1 MEPEVLRLMAERFT
15 VDDSFQSSAETS
27 QPPEDVSLLPG
38 TGEALAAEELA
49 WFNDWFEPIVQD
61 KQGNYIGKNSR
72 GCFFT
77 SYYDDV
83 TELNFE
89 EFMRYFPGDGSQTS
103 EAEFEALKKVDGWPF
118 AHVNSLAEMMVPVHK
133 YPRRLVDLILSEYA
147 GVSTADLNTE
157 GVAYLPEYDAY
168 YNYTS
173 DAGCGTF
180 YCTCGEKDGDLIRL
194 YDESY
199 GVKLLTLRQVGSK
212 TYQIV
217 SHQLLE
223 SSAG

>member
-1 MEPEVLRLMAERFT
+1 M
-15 VDDSFQSSAETS
+15 
-27 QPPEDVSLLPG
+27 
-38 TGEALAAEELA
+38 
-49 WFNDWFEPIVQD
+49 
-61 KQGNYIGKNSR
+61 
-72 GCFFT
+72 
-77 SYYDDV
+77 
-83 TELNFE
+83 
-89 EFMRYFPGDGSQTS
+89 
-103 EAEFEALKKVDGWPF
+103 DGWPF

-147 GVSTADLNTE
+147 GISTADLNTE

-180 YCTCGEKDGDLIRL
+180 YCTRGEKDGDLIRL

-223 SSAG
+223 SPAG